1 MSSFKND
8 DDFSERLTT
17 AAKAKQALLEKFR
30 ARLGQAVPAAPVA
43 EAAEVPPAA
52 PQPAPEAKRKTS
64 RAGGDAAPKARRR

>member
-30 ARLGQAVPAAPVA
+30 ARQGQALPAAAVG
-43 EAAEVPPAA
+43 EAAPAPSA
-52 PQPAPEAKRKTS
+52 APEAAPHAKRETPRS
-64 RAGGDAAPKARRR
+64 GDEAPPKARPR

>member
-30 ARLGQAVPAAPVA
+30 ARQGHAVPSAAVA
-43 EAAEVPPAA
+43 EAAPA
-52 PQPAPEAKRKTS
+52 PQAASEPVPEAKRKTA
-64 RAGGDAAPKARRR
+64 RGGGDAASKARRR

>member
-30 ARLGQAVPAAPVA
+30 ARQGQAVPASSVA
-43 EAAEVPPAA
+43 EAVPAPQAA
-52 PQPAPEAKRKTS
+52 PEPVPEGKRKTS
-64 RAGGDAAPKARRR
+64 RGGGDAPKERPR